1 MTLET
6 LQWFFNLLKTSAPVS
21 LDCLA
26 FLINYSNFIPGVES
40 TFIAI
45 INSNFFLKSRSM
57 RSDTPYK
64 CYSEPR
70 MIPIL
75 YSYKKK
81 NTRPYCDLRWSQL
94 IFQSCLNW
102 PIKKKNT
109 KKLLQVTARY
119 KNKITVYNAQP
130 LHPMLSHLLQLLL
143 IHLSW
148 EVVNLFS
155 PGRGYFSQSR
165 ASSSLYGPTQFLLKS
180 GGLSFSTVISCT

>member
-64 CYSEPR
+64 RYSEPR

-102 PIKKKNT
+102 PIKKK
-109 KKLLQVTARY
+109 KKTPKNCY
-119 KNKITVYNAQP
+119 KSQHVIKIKSPYT
-130 LHPMLSHLLQLLL
+130 MLN
-143 IHLSW
+143 LST
-148 EVVNLFS
+148 LCFHI
-155 PGRGYFSQSR
+155 FC
-165 ASSSLYGPTQFLLKS
+165 
-180 GGLSFSTVISCT
+180 SFY